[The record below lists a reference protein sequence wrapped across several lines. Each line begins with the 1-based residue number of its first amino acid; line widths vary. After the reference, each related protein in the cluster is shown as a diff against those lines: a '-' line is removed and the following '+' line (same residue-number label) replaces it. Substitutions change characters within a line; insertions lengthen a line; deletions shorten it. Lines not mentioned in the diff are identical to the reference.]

1 MAEYTKELLA
11 KLKEEI
17 KKAPRKTNRE
27 KKLNKSGIVKGL
39 EAEIKAMREKG
50 YFIGGDK

>member
-17 KKAPRKTNRE
+17 KKAPRKASRE
-27 KKLNKSGIVKGL
+27 KKLNKAGIVKGL
-39 EAEIKAMREKG
+39 ESDIKAMREKG
-50 YFIGGDK
+50 